1 MTDKNKLISLLD
13 KKQYYGS
20 ATELGVNYIQNSE
33 IADYL
38 LNNIGSLPP
47 CKLGDTF
54 YQPYDFLNEVVEKKV
69 SSLTLKSDGTWK
81 IRLTSMRNKSTQEYT
96 LSDIGK
102 KIFESKEEAEKLL
115 PNL

>member
-1 MTDKNKLISLLD
+1 MTDKNRLISLLD
-13 KKQYYGS
+13 KKQSYGS
-20 ATELGVNYIQNSE
+20 PIESNIKSVSNSE
-33 IADYL
+33 VADYI

-69 SSLTLKSDGTWK
+69 SSLTLKSDSTWK

-115 PNL
+115 P

>member
-1 MTDKNKLISLLD
+1 MTDKNRLISLLD

-20 ATELGVNYIQNSE
+20 PIESNIKSVSNSE
-33 IADYL
+33 VADYI

-102 KIFESKEEAEKLL
+102 KIFKSKEDAEKLL
-115 PNL
+115 P